1 MAEGTIAGI
10 GWRILMR
17 TTSLLGFGALI
28 PLLVGCIGTSSYV
41 HSDAAL
47 GRVVVYRNG
56 IAYFERSAR
65 VEGNVLRLSV
75 PADKVDDFLK
85 SLTVVDART
94 GEPPPIA
101 YPTSR
106 PNSETGLIDME
117 LQLSGPGPHE
127 LKLSYVTETPSWKP
141 SYRMVVGDGGKVTLQ
156 GWAVIDNTSGEDW
169 KGVKLA
175 VGSSSALSFRYDL
188 RSLRMVQRETLHP
201 DDLFAQAP
209 PLGGA
214 SHGGSQP
221 SNLIG
226 ELDDSTLANGLDS
239 DGKLDATKD
248 HAGRGPVGKKPKPAE
263 APQGN
268 FQYGTGGQGQGRA
281 TGSYGGEVGGA
292 LGGVAGGVPGG
303 VARGAP
309 GNVITPSSGVEGQKD
324 AERIVS
330 RLQQSKSQVVIEG
343 YADKADGD
351 KFAASLE
358 RANRVREQLI
368 RRGIDP
374 SRVVAVGNGEKSGRV
389 GGVRIVEAETTKSKS
404 AQKAEPGAAE
414 PPESS
419 EPIGTSHFES
429 PRVMNVPRGTSAM
442 VSILNASTSGE
453 IVYLYDPE
461 SPRGSASFPFQS
473 VRIKNPTKSTLESG
487 PVTVFGQGKFIGEG
501 LSEAIPANSIG
512 FVPFALDRQL
522 VVDRED
528 AERDEIVRVLTVQR
542 GVFSTEVQHV
552 KKSTLTIHNRT
563 GEAAT
568 LYVRHTVPKGFKLL
582 KPAGADERLGSA
594 HLLRVQVAPKG
605 KTELVLEEA
614 TPLFKTADIRS
625 PGDMEMVRV
634 FLSTSAAEGPLKAAV
649 GELMKHHQGI
659 GNLEQQISTT
669 REQMDEYRARLNE
682 LNVQIVTLR
691 AVKSGRDVVKHLEKT
706 LQAMSEK
713 LSAATLQ
720 LATLQEKLMVTRI
733 KFQDGVAELTLD
745 KPAAPVASP

>member
-1 MAEGTIAGI
+1 
-10 GWRILMR
+10 MR
-17 TTSLLGFGALI
+17 KISLLGFAALAIGCGGA
-28 PLLVGCIGTSSYV
+28 SSYV
-41 HSDAAL
+41 RSDATL

-56 IAYFERSAR
+56 IAYFERFAR
-65 VEGNVLRLSV
+65 VEGDVLRLSV

-85 SLTVVDART
+85 SLTVVDTKT

-141 SYRMVVGDGGKVTLQ
+141 SYRLVVGEKGKVTVQ

-169 KGVKLA
+169 RGVNLA

-188 RSLRMVQRETLHP
+188 QSLRVVRRETLRP

-214 SHGGSQP
+214 THGGPGQAS
-221 SNLIG
+221 LVVG
-226 ELDDSTLANGLDS
+226 EFADDSLLGGGVVRTS
-239 DGKLDATKD
+239 EEVMI
-248 HAGRGPVGKKPKPAE
+248 VGK
-263 APQGN
+263 
-268 FQYGTGGQGQGRA
+268 A
-281 TGSYGGEVGGA
+281 TGTPSFRSS
-292 LGGVAGGVPGG
+292 P
-303 VARGAP
+303 AP
-309 GNVITPSSGVEGQKD
+309 SGDYPPNDPSSGMDKKSSARQRTEELNKSPEASGSTTPGRDGDGRND
-324 AERIVS
+324 AERVVTRLKQTKNQVIV
-330 RLQQSKSQVVIEG
+330 EG
-343 YADKADGD
+343 YASKDDGD

-368 RRGIDP
+368 RRGVDP
-374 SRVVAVGNGEKSGRV
+374 NRVVAVGQGEQAGRAS
-389 GGVRIVEAETTKSKS
+389 GVRIVESTEPQDRGKAKSQSEKD
-404 AQKAEPGAAE
+404 E
-414 PPESS
+414 PPE
-419 EPIGTSHFES
+419 ETAPIGTSHFES
-429 PRVMNVPRGTSAM
+429 ARPMDVPRGTSAM
-442 VSILNASTSGE
+442 VSILNAVTPGE

-461 SPRGSASFPFQS
+461 SPRGSVSFPFQS
-473 VRIKNPTKSTLESG
+473 VRIQNPTKSTLESG

-501 LSEAIPANSIG
+501 LSEPIPAHSVG

-568 LYVRHTVPKGFKLL
+568 VYVRHTVPHGFKLI
-582 KPAGADERLGSA
+582 KPANAEERLGAA
-594 HLLRVQVAPKG
+594 HLLRVQVEPRS

-625 PGDMEMVRV
+625 PTDMEMVRV
-634 FLSTSAAEGPLKAAV
+634 FLSTAAAEGPLKVAV
-649 GELMKHHQGI
+649 GVLMKLHQDMGT
-659 GNLEQQISTT
+659 LEQQIRTT
-669 REQMDEYRARLNE
+669 REQMDEYRARSSE
-682 LNVQIVTLR
+682 LNVQIVSLR
-691 AVKSGRDVVKHLEKT
+691 AVKSGGDVVKHLEKT
-706 LQAMSEK
+706 LGAMSDK

-720 LATLQEKLMVTRI
+720 LATLQEKQMITRI

-745 KPAAPVASP
+745 KPSLAK

>member
-1 MAEGTIAGI
+1 
-10 GWRILMR
+10 MR
-17 TTSLLGFGALI
+17 KISLLGFAALAIGCGGA
-28 PLLVGCIGTSSYV
+28 SSYV
-41 HSDAAL
+41 RSDATL

-56 IAYFERSAR
+56 IAYFERFAR
-65 VEGNVLRLSV
+65 VEGDVLRLSV

-85 SLTVVDART
+85 SLTVVDTKT

-141 SYRMVVGDGGKVTLQ
+141 SYRLVVGEKGKVTVQ

-169 KGVKLA
+169 RGVKLA

-188 RSLRMVQRETLHP
+188 QSLRVVRRETLRP

-214 SHGGSQP
+214 THGGPGQAS
-221 SNLIG
+221 LVVG
-226 ELDDSTLANGLDS
+226 EFQDDSLLGGGVVRS
-239 DGKLDATKD
+239 SEEVMI
-248 HAGRGPVGKKPKPAE
+248 VGKAAGSPSFRSSPA
-263 APQGN
+263 PSGDYPPN
-268 FQYGTGGQGQGRA
+268 D
-281 TGSYGGEVGGA
+281 
-292 LGGVAGGVPGG
+292 
-303 VARGAP
+303 
-309 GNVITPSSGVEGQKD
+309 PSSGMDKKSGGRQRNEESNRSAGTSGSTTSGRDGDGRSD
-324 AERIVS
+324 ADRVVTRLKQTKNQVIV
-330 RLQQSKSQVVIEG
+330 EG
-343 YADKADGD
+343 YASKDDGD

-368 RRGIDP
+368 RRGVDP
-374 SRVVAVGNGEKSGRV
+374 NRVVAVGQGEQAGRAS
-389 GGVRIVEAETTKSKS
+389 GVRIVESTEPQDRGRTKSQSEKD
-404 AQKAEPGAAE
+404 E
-414 PPESS
+414 PPE
-419 EPIGTSHFES
+419 ETAPIGTSHFES
-429 PRVMNVPRGTSAM
+429 ARPMDVPRGTSAM
-442 VSILNASTSGE
+442 VSILNAVTPGE

-461 SPRGSASFPFQS
+461 SPRGSVSFPFQS
-473 VRIKNPTKSTLESG
+473 VRIQNPTKSTLESG

-501 LSEAIPANSIG
+501 LSEPIPAHSVG

-563 GEAAT
+563 GEVAT
-568 LYVRHTVPKGFKLL
+568 VYVRHTVPHGFKLI
-582 KPAGADERLGSA
+582 KPANADERLGAA
-594 HLLRVQVAPKG
+594 HLLRVQVEPRS

-625 PGDMEMVRV
+625 PTDMEMVRV
-634 FLSTSAAEGPLKAAV
+634 FLSTAAAEGPLKVAV
-649 GELMKHHQGI
+649 GVLMKLHQDMGT
-659 GNLEQQISTT
+659 LEQQIRTT
-669 REQMDEYRARLNE
+669 REQMDEYRARSSE
-682 LNVQIVTLR
+682 LNVQIVSLR
-691 AVKSGRDVVKHLEKT
+691 AVKSGGDVVKHLEKT
-706 LQAMSEK
+706 LGAMSDK

-720 LATLQEKLMVTRI
+720 LATLQEKQMITRI

-745 KPAAPVASP
+745 KPSLAK